1 MSWSITYADT
11 PHFDSGD
18 LVKYSRI
25 QYFATDTDKVD
36 SYSEEKIGIFLNF
49 WDASTFDACQVYIF
63 SEEKI
68 ITVSVRDLSL
78 LSKNKKS

>member
-1 MSWSITYADT
+1 MSWTLSDN

-18 LVKYSRI
+18 LVKYCRVE
-25 QYFATDTDKVD
+25 YFATDTDYID
-36 SYSEEKIGIFLNF
+36 SYAEEKIGMFLNF
-49 WDASTFDACQVYIF
+49 WDMDSFDACRVYVF
-63 SEEKI
+63 SDQKI

>member
-1 MSWSITYADT
+1 MAWTMPDT

-18 LVKYSRI
+18 LVKYCRI
-25 QYFATDTDKVD
+25 EYFATDTDSID
-36 SYSEEKIGIFLNF
+36 SYSEEKIGMFLGF
-49 WDASTFDACQVYIF
+49 WDMDSFDACRVYIF
-63 SEEKI
+63 SDQKT